1 MGKAYARHARYPL
14 KSRTCRSLGPIPR
27 QDGQG
32 GLMNGAN
39 GAPPPLLAQPQS
51 VGSQGLRGR
60 PPVVLSRSCGRLNRC
75 LPRWVALHG
84 LGEHPQS
91 VRYSCVLQAPRRC
104 VSGWPQCGQARR
116 MPPSR
121 RFVIFQMSSPG
132 RSGGIPSHS
141 ALISD
146 GEPTRYLV
154 TSLSQDNNKNPLL
167 AFFLFFCS
175 NAPLNCCRHARC
187 ATPPIPTAA
196 GRSAI

>member
-1 MGKAYARHARYPL
+1 MPR
-14 KSRTCRSLGPIPR
+14 PIPS
-27 QDGQG
+27 QVAHLPVSWANPSPGWPG
-32 GLMNGAN
+32 GFLNGAN

-104 VSGWPQCGQARR
+104 VSGWPQRGQARR

-132 RSGGIPSHS
+132 RMGGIPSHL

-146 GEPTRYLV
+146 GEPTRCPHPVGESEGGPTRGDPVGSDKSNRPPPVLTLEKGV
-154 TSLSQDNNKNPLL
+154 WGGATLSP
-167 AFFLFFCS
+167 
-175 NAPLNCCRHARC
+175 
-187 ATPPIPTAA
+187 
-196 GRSAI
+196 